1 MKNLTAQNIQGII
14 STITKSLAPSPSRVF
29 EPTIPPL
36 EQEDDTGDG
45 KNGESS
51 RARWVGT
58 GDVGLD
64 EALGGGLRVGTLTEI
79 TGERSV

>member
-14 STITKSLAPSPSRVF
+14 SIITKTLAPSARRVC
-29 EPTIPPL
+29 EPAIP
-36 EQEDDTGDG
+36 QENDEEG
-45 KNGESS
+45 KNAESS
-51 RARWVGT
+51 TARWVGT

-79 TGERSV
+79 TGER